1 MRCIS
6 TRTSAIAELRDDGSE
21 SQPAWSEVQ
30 EVDHQRR
37 PERHVHRGHPNSNG
51 AWPRGAPGVNYI
63 PRRRR
68 DARPQNPEDRKPA
81 NTKSKEKSKDKST
94 VVRSS
99 IVNEYKITR

>member
-1 MRCIS
+1 M
-6 TRTSAIAELRDDGSE
+6 AA
-21 SQPAWSEVQ
+21 
-30 EVDHQRR
+30 
-37 PERHVHRGHPNSNG
+37 
-51 AWPRGAPGVNYI
+51 RGAPGVNYI

-81 NTKSKEKSKDKST
+81 NTKSKEKSKEKGA